1 MQAADN
7 LSLRQA
13 ALTLHA
19 LSQDDRG
26 RVWSRLDP
34 AKRSL
39 LEPLLTELKDLGVPA
54 GQAWVDVDAPAS
66 KPDSEAAPDLDKLV
80 RSARRLRA
88 DAALQALS
96 TQSLDTA
103 SCVLAWAP
111 WPWRDAVLRNWS
123 PENRHSLSQRVQ
135 ERAVTSASPFVM
147 ATLLHS
153 LLRDARALS
162 SLPPARPVEM
172 GAQGNWFNRLFQR

>member
-1 MQAADN
+1 MQAAEN
-7 LSLRQA
+7 LPLRQA

-19 LSQDDRG
+19 LSQDELG
-26 RVWSRLDP
+26 RVWARLDP
-34 AKRSL
+34 DKRAVL
-39 LEPLLTELKDLGVPA
+39 DPLLAELRELGVPA
-54 GQAWVDVDAPAS
+54 GQAWVDVDAHVA
-66 KPDSEAAPDLDKLV
+66 KHESEAPADLDKLV

-88 DAALQALS
+88 ETVLQVLS

-103 SCVLAWAP
+103 ACVLAWAP

-135 ERAVTSASPFVM
+135 ERGQAASSPFVM
-147 ATLLHS
+147 TTLLNS
-153 LLRDARALS
+153 LLRDARAL
-162 SLPPARPVEM
+162 PPAQPDES

>member
-19 LSQDDRG
+19 LSLDDRG
-26 RVWSRLDP
+26 RVWARLDP
-34 AKRSL
+34 ARRSL

-54 GQAWVDVDAPAS
+54 GQAWVDVDAPAA
-66 KPDSEAAPDLDKLV
+66 KPESEAAPDLDKLV

-88 DAALQALS
+88 DAVLQALS
-96 TQSLDTA
+96 AQSLDTA
-103 SCVLAWAP
+103 ACVLAWAP

-135 ERAVTSASPFVM
+135 ERAAASASPFVM

-153 LLRDARALS
+153 LLRDVRA
-162 SLPPARPVEM
+162 LPPARPVET